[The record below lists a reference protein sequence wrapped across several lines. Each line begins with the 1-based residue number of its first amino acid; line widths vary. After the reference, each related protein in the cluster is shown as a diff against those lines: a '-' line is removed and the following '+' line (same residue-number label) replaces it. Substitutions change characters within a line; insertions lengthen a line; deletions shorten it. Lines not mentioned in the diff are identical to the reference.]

1 MTKTQG
7 TNPMNARIPVLAL
20 TLALTL
26 LAGCKVDQAT
36 PEADPPAG
44 TEAEL
49 TELPDSRPEG
59 LPVDAISVI
68 DHGATG
74 DASSQAGA
82 LDTKALAGRFSDGS
96 SLLELRADGTYVQT
110 LTIDGASLDAT
121 GTWSAIGPAALLLDP
136 SSKAAEDAV
145 FLVASSDELNSED
158 GSLTFRRVAAP

>member
-1 MTKTQG
+1 
-7 TNPMNARIPVLAL
+7 MNAHLPLLSL

-26 LAGCKVDQAT
+26 LAGCKPERVA
-36 PEADPPAG
+36 PEADPLADRD
-44 TEAEL
+44 ERQDA
-49 TELPDSRPEG
+49 LPRPVPEQG
-59 LPVDAISVI
+59 RVDATSVV
-68 DHGATG
+68 DHGAAG
-74 DASSQAGA
+74 DGAAPAGA

-110 LTIDGASLDAT
+110 LAIDGTSLDAT

-136 SSKAAEDAV
+136 SSKSAEDAV